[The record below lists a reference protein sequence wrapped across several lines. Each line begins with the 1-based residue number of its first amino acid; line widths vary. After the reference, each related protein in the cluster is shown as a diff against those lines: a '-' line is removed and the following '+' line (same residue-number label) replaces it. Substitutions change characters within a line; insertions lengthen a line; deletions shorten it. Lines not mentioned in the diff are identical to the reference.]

1 MSTMRGNDGM
11 PDVSI
16 SDAHQRSLWITIGL
30 DSEQPFLY
38 PARSSSQRNN
48 TGCYEETTMEAL
60 LVLGIPVAML
70 VTRRSKGLIVGSM
83 NGKAMVP

>member
-1 MSTMRGNDGM
+1 M

-16 SDAHQRSLWITIGL
+16 SNAHQRSLWITNGL

-48 TGCYEETTMEAL
+48 AGCYEETTMEEL
-60 LVLGIPVAML
+60 LVLRIPVAMV
-70 VTRRSKGLIVGSM
+70 VTWRSKGHIVGSV
-83 NGKAMVP
+83 NGKALVP